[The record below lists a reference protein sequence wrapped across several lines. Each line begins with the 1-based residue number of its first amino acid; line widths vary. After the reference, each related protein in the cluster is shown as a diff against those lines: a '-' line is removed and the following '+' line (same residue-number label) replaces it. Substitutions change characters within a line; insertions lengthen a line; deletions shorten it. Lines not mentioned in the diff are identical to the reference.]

1 VRRSELSAD
10 DARRGLPRPVG
21 VGIRRGADSGRP
33 ALFALEESCLGPGA
47 GERRRFFFGL
57 GRAAARE
64 ALAELGIAPV
74 AIGSGPGGEPLWP
87 TGIVGAISHT
97 GDLAIAIVGRAA
109 DYAGLGVDVE
119 RLTPGLS
126 ARAAK
131 LVCTLSEL
139 AWAAADADSNERRTC
154 NAAGNER
161 LARDA
166 AGNERLA
173 RDAAG
178 NERPTWDAAE
188 NERRTWDA
196 ASGERRVW
204 DAARDEPRT
213 WGVASRERPTG
224 NAAGDE
230 PRSGDVAGDECRAWG
245 AAGNERRTM
254 IFSAKEAVFKA
265 TYPIER
271 VWLGFSD
278 AELAWDARR
287 CAFEARLLKQPGEF
301 LPVGSI
307 LQVHCRLTTTQVLST
322 TYVPAVADAR

>member
-57 GRAAARE
+57 GRAAARD

-154 NAAGNER
+154 N
-161 LARDA
+161 A

>member
-57 GRAAARE
+57 GRAAARD
-64 ALAELGIAPV
+64 ALAEVGIAPV

-154 NAAGNER
+154 N
-161 LARDA
+161 A